1 MVVSGCGAVNGFECV
16 AVNVLEAEECALGTD
31 VIYSVLVLDVDDVEL
46 DDVVCFADPLELLVL
61 MCELE
66 LCAVD
71 VVVVLEPDEVL
82 GLGGDLSAFCISV
95 GFISIITQ
103 NFSKVNSSP
112 ALSSPSGLD

>member
-61 MCELE
+61 VCELE

-71 VVVVLEPDEVL
+71 VVVGLELDEVL
-82 GLGGDLSAFCISV
+82 GLEVVCVEVFVLLDPPIPKLVSHIISNFGFGSDL
-95 GFISIITQ
+95 
-103 NFSKVNSSP
+103 
-112 ALSSPSGLD
+112 